1 MHGIQEMSRSVRLAS
16 PVVLHLAVGE
26 IIVDFLRMHDAALAH
41 EIQQE
46 FGSLSA
52 RGRPWQ
58 AAFGRGAA
66 IGTRMHVRLQSPG
79 HETVVDKEIFVDAE
93 LCVATFEIAGAVILD
108 AMTQDQVLS
117 ARWSANGIGLD
128 ETHAMES
135 TL

>member
-1 MHGIQEMSRSVRLAS
+1 MSRGVRLAS
-16 PVVLHLAVGE
+16 PVVLHLAVRE
-26 IIVDFLRMHDAALAH
+26 TIVDFLRVHDATLAH

-66 IGTRMHVRLQSPG
+66 IGTRMHERLQSPG
-79 HETVVDKEIFVDAE
+79 HKTVVDEEIFVDAE
-93 LCVATFEIAGAVILD
+93 LCVAAFEIAGAVVLD

-117 ARWSANGIGLD
+117 ACRSANGIGLYKP
-128 ETHAMES
+128 HAMES
-135 TL
+135 TV